1 MEKNHFSSWQ
11 RQRRRERKRGRGKGR
26 EKRGREGGG
35 EGGGGEKEQEEEEK
49 EAGEEEKEE
58 EEGHDRQDNWPDLDS
73 GLIPDKG
80 KSVQAYESGVQN
92 FVWVFLQEF

>member
-11 RQRRRERKRGRGKGR
+11 RQRRRRERKRGRGKGR

-35 EGGGGEKEQEEEEK
+35 GGGGEKEQEEEEK

-58 EEGHDRQDNWPDLDS
+58 EEGHDKQDNWPDLDS

-80 KSVQAYESGVQN
+80 KRVQAYESGVQN